1 MKKRRKQRTMRGFA
15 AFLLLVSV
23 CAACFSG
30 EGFRADA
37 SGVHTIPGT
46 GYLNSIKAARS
57 LNISR
62 STLSSY
68 TYNNGISG
76 KRVNYTDN
84 GGAPTTQFTVPLSDE
99 SKAYTYSN
107 PLTLNFSNVGT
118 INGRQLDATVS
129 VTSVKISK
137 PSENHSD
144 SGLNGGQVGILK
156 LKDGW
161 FEVGVTTDS
170 PHGYRARK
178 QINLNITIRYGDGSR
193 EVVPLPFY
201 QAVLDIDA
209 GGYGKQDYYRE
220 AWTGVSGYTGDIY
233 AFPGHTTSIS
243 GMTITARGDEGAG
256 TDGDDIYLKTGAF
269 APTTGGSFSMMFDV
283 GNCGTGLD
291 LFSAYQNLI
300 APEKSVSKPSDGTSF
315 QAGDEIVWNVSQRM
329 PVFYGNTFTKFGSMV
344 FEDTLPEGV
353 TYKEAKLYDG
363 NTEVT
368 GSYGSL
374 SYNSSARKVTYTM
387 NSAFLGN
394 AGYYNGRTLRLEVK
408 TSADK
413 PDVPLK
419 TVKNRGYVRMDGLAR
434 QTNEVQAVIAQP
446 SLQIIKTTPKESYNN
461 TEPVPYSIEVSQTV
475 SGAVARNVLITDRE
489 IPDGVEIDMSDI
501 VLSGVTGTVEKYDNY
516 FQVKIPRLAFGQKA
530 KVDFRALVNPD
541 TFDREDAP
549 NTAKASCD
557 NCGEKQ
563 STANP
568 KIYYYVHTK
577 IDHGTI
583 TGSRDNLTNG
593 SDFTVSYQPEKGY
606 YISKV
611 TVDGRE
617 KELKFCPDAWEFT
630 DIDKNHEVVVT
641 TRKIPRLKI
650 TKDAD
655 KEEYNYQE
663 TVEYMITV
671 EQTIPGAV
679 ADRVFVTD
687 RDMTEGLELDLDSI
701 EVDRE
706 DALVETSRDY
716 LEVSIPHLEYG
727 KPLVITVKGKVNND
741 TLKLKELINWAA
753 ATCDNGE
760 KAENDE
766 PISVYYRIDTHAVNG
781 TITRSDSRIAHGEN
795 RYIEYRPDKGY
806 YLKSLTVDG
815 NTLDAET
822 YPHGLTFE
830 DISQNY
836 EVEAVFAKIPD
847 LELVKKAEK
856 KVYKPGEQVRYTI
869 RLSESVEDGVAE
881 DVVLKDTDLPEG
893 LRVLPGT
900 IEISEPLAS
909 LESADGGFVVRIPEL
924 AWKNPVTVTF
934 YAAIEPGQLKSS
946 SLKNHAEASCRNN
959 PKAKAQDTA
968 APEVKNNIVTSA
980 ENGRITPDE
989 TGIGIG
995 ETRKIYYAP
1004 DKGYYL
1010 KKLSVDDHS
1019 VSAADYPDSY
1029 PFADI
1034 RRSHKIHAVFAKTP
1048 ALKVTKGSDREVYG
1062 QGEYINYTVCVENT
1076 MKDSIAENLTVA
1088 DTEMSPGAEIDSGS
1102 ITCDREFTLE
1112 HGESGGFCL
1121 RLKEGLAS
1129 GETVTV
1135 GYRAKIRET
1144 GKVNDRIVNTAKAVA
1159 DGMKK
1164 PEQDRHSVRVD
1175 QPEYLTGQNPGDAA
1189 DEDGTAIAD
1198 TPERAEK
1205 EDLRAGKDSGLS
1217 VNVRLTRKPEKVK
1230 TGDDAAMYILA
1241 GAGIILAWAGIF
1253 AWRRRKNR

>member
-1 MKKRRKQRTMRGFA
+1 M
-15 AFLLLVSV
+15 
-23 CAACFSG
+23 
-30 EGFRADA
+30 
-37 SGVHTIPGT
+37 
-46 GYLNSIKAARS
+46 
-57 LNISR
+57 
-62 STLSSY
+62 
-68 TYNNGISG
+68 
-76 KRVNYTDN
+76 
-84 GGAPTTQFTVPLSDE
+84 
-99 SKAYTYSN
+99 
-107 PLTLNFSNVGT
+107 
-118 INGRQLDATVS
+118 
-129 VTSVKISK
+129 
-137 PSENHSD
+137 
-144 SGLNGGQVGILK
+144 
-156 LKDGW
+156 
-161 FEVGVTTDS
+161 
-170 PHGYRARK
+170 
-178 QINLNITIRYGDGSR
+178 
-193 EVVPLPFY
+193 
-201 QAVLDIDA
+201 
-209 GGYGKQDYYRE
+209 
-220 AWTGVSGYTGDIY
+220 
-233 AFPGHTTSIS
+233 
-243 GMTITARGDEGAG
+243 
-256 TDGDDIYLKTGAF
+256 
-269 APTTGGSFSMMFDV
+269 
-283 GNCGTGLD
+283 
-291 LFSAYQNLI
+291 
-300 APEKSVSKPSDGTSF
+300 
-315 QAGDEIVWNVSQRM
+315 
-329 PVFYGNTFTKFGSMV
+329 
-344 FEDTLPEGV
+344 
-353 TYKEAKLYDG
+353 
-363 NTEVT
+363 
-368 GSYGSL
+368 
-374 SYNSSARKVTYTM
+374 
-387 NSAFLGN
+387 
-394 AGYYNGRTLRLEVK
+394 
-408 TSADK
+408 
-413 PDVPLK
+413 
-419 TVKNRGYVRMDGLAR
+419 
-434 QTNEVQAVIAQP
+434 
-446 SLQIIKTTPKESYNN
+446 
-461 TEPVPYSIEVSQTV
+461 
-475 SGAVARNVLITDRE
+475 
-489 IPDGVEIDMSDI
+489 
-501 VLSGVTGTVEKYDNY
+501 
-516 FQVKIPRLAFGQKA
+516 
-530 KVDFRALVNPD
+530 
-541 TFDREDAP
+541 
-549 NTAKASCD
+549 
-557 NCGEKQ
+557 
-563 STANP
+563 
-568 KIYYYVHTK
+568 
-577 IDHGTI
+577 
-583 TGSRDNLTNG
+583 
-593 SDFTVSYQPEKGY
+593 
-606 YISKV
+606 
-611 TVDGRE
+611 
-617 KELKFCPDAWEFT
+617 
-630 DIDKNHEVVVT
+630 
-641 TRKIPRLKI
+641 
-650 TKDAD
+650 
-655 KEEYNYQE
+655 
-663 TVEYMITV
+663 
-671 EQTIPGAV
+671 
-679 ADRVFVTD
+679 
-687 RDMTEGLELDLDSI
+687 
-701 EVDRE
+701 
-706 DALVETSRDY
+706 
-716 LEVSIPHLEYG
+716 
-727 KPLVITVKGKVNND
+727 
-741 TLKLKELINWAA
+741 
-753 ATCDNGE
+753 
-760 KAENDE
+760 
-766 PISVYYRIDTHAVNG
+766 
-781 TITRSDSRIAHGEN
+781 
-795 RYIEYRPDKGY
+795 
-806 YLKSLTVDG
+806 
-815 NTLDAET
+815 
-822 YPHGLTFE
+822 
-830 DISQNY
+830 
-836 EVEAVFAKIPD
+836 FAKIPD